1 MTRDDLEND
10 EVFSAA
16 VNGLPK
22 VVELIT
28 AAPEE
33 KRSLALAAAHQAYL
47 RTAQELG
54 YDESD
59 AQQWASAVM
68 SLIVTSNEL
77 ILSRVAADLLGRPSV
92 LPERFNAPAD
102 CASLIH
108 ATRLY
113 PALTFG
119 ASATAPA
126 ASQSWQRF
134 FAPHLARGHRLQTYL
149 REFVYR
155 YNLRHPLCLMF
166 DCLLAA
172 LPKVWVG

>member
-1 MTRDDLEND
+1 MFAVYLRKLAPPSHDWGPFVGRGRMTRDDLEND

-59 AQQWASAVM
+59 AQQ
-68 SLIVTSNEL
+68 
-77 ILSRVAADLLGRPSV
+77 
-92 LPERFNAPAD
+92 
-102 CASLIH
+102 
-108 ATRLY
+108 
-113 PALTFG
+113 
-119 ASATAPA
+119 
-126 ASQSWQRF
+126 
-134 FAPHLARGHRLQTYL
+134 
-149 REFVYR
+149 
-155 YNLRHPLCLMF
+155 
-166 DCLLAA
+166 
-172 LPKVWVG
+172 

>member
-126 ASQSWQRF
+126 ASQSSPESAVATTTIIDGGNGRPPTSVGVGGWGD
-134 FAPHLARGHRLQTYL
+134 ARP
-149 REFVYR
+149 E
-155 YNLRHPLCLMF
+155 
-166 DCLLAA
+166 A
-172 LPKVWVG
+172 

>member
-1 MTRDDLEND
+1 MTQDDLEND

-33 KRSLALAAAHQAYL
+33 KRSLAFVAAHQAYL

-68 SLIVTSNEL
+68 SLIVTNDKVVL
-77 ILSRVAADLLGRPSV
+77 GRVAADLLGRPSV
-92 LPERFNAPAD
+92 LPERFTPLQIAHRPSRRFPHPQVLPLRQLRKIRRNPPR
-102 CASLIH
+102 LI
-108 ATRLY
+108 
-113 PALTFG
+113 
-119 ASATAPA
+119 
-126 ASQSWQRF
+126 
-134 FAPHLARGHRLQTYL
+134 L
-149 REFVYR
+149 REQ
-155 YNLRHPLCLMF
+155 LRRRSP
-166 DCLLAA
+166 ASSSS
-172 LPKVWVG
+172 